1 MKKIK
6 YKVIILA
13 IFLVFI
19 GIYMSIPDGKLR
31 LIFCDV
37 LQGDGAIVTR
47 GNWQMLIDVGADNG
61 KMLGCLDKYVP
72 FWDKKIEGIIISHW
86 DKDHS
91 GALGTINKYY
101 QVERLYES
109 TASGEKKEENIETV
123 VLRAGDTLKHGK
135 IFFEV
140 IYPIETGV
148 VGNENSLVLVMN
160 YGGKKMMFAGDV
172 DVDGEAKMMGWWKD
186 NVEGI
191 KISHHGSDTASSG
204 EWLER
209 IRPGVAIVSV
219 GKNSYGH
226 PTELVLG
233 RLKSLGVKV
242 YRTDIQGNIV
252 LGWN

>member
-1 MKKIK
+1 
-6 YKVIILA
+6 
-13 IFLVFI
+13 
-19 GIYMSIPDGKLR
+19 MSIPDDKLR

-37 LQGDGAIVTR
+37 LQGDGAIVVK

-72 FWDKKIEGIIISHW
+72 FWDKKIEGVIISHW

-91 GALGTINKYY
+91 GALDTINKYY

-109 TASGEKKEENIETV
+109 TISGEKIEENIETA
-123 VLRAGDTLKHGK
+123 VLRAGDILKYGK

-160 YGGKKMMFAGDV
+160 YGGKKMMFTGDV
-172 DVDGEAKMMGWWKD
+172 DIDGEAKMMSWWK
-186 NVEGI
+186 NGVEGI
-191 KISHHGSDTASSG
+191 KISHHGSDSASSR

-209 IRPGVAIVSV
+209 IKPGVAIISV

-226 PTELVLG
+226 PTEVVLG
-233 RLKSLGVKV
+233 RLKSFGIKV
-242 YRTDIQGNIV
+242 YRTDIEGNVV

>member
-1 MKKIK
+1 
-6 YKVIILA
+6 
-13 IFLVFI
+13 
-19 GIYMSIPDGKLR
+19 MSIPDGRLR

-72 FWDKKIEGIIISHW
+72 FWDKKIEGVIISHW

-91 GALGTINKYY
+91 GALATINKYY

-109 TASGEKKEENIETV
+109 TASGDKIEEDIKTI
-123 VLRAGDTLKHGK
+123 VLRAGDILKYGK

-140 IYPIETGV
+140 IYPRETTKLD
-148 VGNENSLVLVMN
+148 NENSLVLVMN
-160 YGGKKMMFAGDV
+160 YEEKKMIFTGDV
-172 DVDGEAKMMGWWKD
+172 DVGGEGSMMSWWKG

-191 KISHHGSDTASSG
+191 KISHHGSDTASSR

-209 IRPGVAIVSV
+209 IKPGVAIISV

-226 PTELVLG
+226 PSETVLG
-233 RLKSLGVKV
+233 RLKSLGIKV
-242 YRTDIQGNIV
+242 YRTDVLGNVV